1 MKKLLPFLLLFATVT
16 FAGSPPTIKQ
26 YVEEY
31 NVIDCEEALDY
42 FQRAHAANPSDEY
55 FEFMLKKWEDRCF

>member
-1 MKKLLPFLLLFATVT
+1 MNKLFLILLLLSASV
-16 FAGSPPTIKQ
+16 FAGSPPTIQQ

-31 NVIDCEEALDY
+31 NALDCEEVLDY
-42 FQRAHAANPSDEY
+42 FQRAYEANPNDEY